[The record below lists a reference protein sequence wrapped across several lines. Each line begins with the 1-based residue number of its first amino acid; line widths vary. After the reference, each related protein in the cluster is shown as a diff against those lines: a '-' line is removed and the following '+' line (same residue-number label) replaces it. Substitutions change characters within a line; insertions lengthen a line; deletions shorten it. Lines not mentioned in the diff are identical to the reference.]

1 MSYCLCKCDPY
12 AFWKYHGH
20 NYDQMSS
27 IKRMEYLRS
36 LRLKITADREKERKE
51 ERYKEYQIKKWLQRK
66 E

>member
-1 MSYCLCKCDPY
+1 MTNCYCECDPY
-12 AFWKYHGH
+12 AFWRYHWH

-51 ERYKEYQIKKWLQRK
+51 ERYKERLLRKWLK